1 VLVVCALHPLSA
13 ADEVGEARWQ
23 SFLGVLLSEEV
34 AAATDESKD
43 HYSCHEVS
51 LAIGVLRLAFAKP
64 GEHSLSMTPQ

>member
-1 VLVVCALHPLSA
+1 MARDLLS
-13 ADEVGEARWQ
+13 VI
-23 SFLGVLLSEEV
+23 LSEEV

-43 HYSCHEVS
+43 PYSCHEVS